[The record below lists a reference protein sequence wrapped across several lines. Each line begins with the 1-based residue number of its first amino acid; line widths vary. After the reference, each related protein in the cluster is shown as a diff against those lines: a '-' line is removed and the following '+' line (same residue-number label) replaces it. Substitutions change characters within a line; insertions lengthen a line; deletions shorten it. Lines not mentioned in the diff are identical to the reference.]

1 MVDNEDNFYK
11 RMEEIGEYTFQNRM
25 DTVFVYQLIFI
36 SLLIT
41 IGLLYLKS
49 IGVVT
54 AFFVYPM
61 VVLITIIVLFILI
74 NRIVFTDKI
83 RNKNHWYQLNFGDG
97 NIVPSDYRSAGS
109 ATGTKG
115 LVPGV
120 TTVTNG
126 CPAGQHPSS
135 GCVPN

>member
-1 MVDNEDNFYK
+1 MVNNEDNFYK

-36 SLLIT
+36 SLLII

-49 IGVVT
+49 IGVIT
-54 AFFVYPM
+54 PFFLYPTII
-61 VVLITIIVLFILI
+61 LITIIVIFILI

-97 NIVPSDYRSAGS
+97 NIKPSDYVSAGS
-109 ATGTKG
+109 LNGTKG
-115 LVPGV
+115 LMPGLSNQS
-120 TTVTNG
+120 NG
-126 CPAGQHPSS
+126 CPANQHPSS
-135 GCVPN
+135 GCVAN